1 VAAYCAITMGNAT
14 GGNDEADQVRS
25 QITDFAKWIIHEYL
39 TELRPRLWAHTARGF
54 DNNLQVRCADRF
66 TASGEADALR
76 IIRTVFHRDVANG
89 NRIMFTDNGPICQPA

>member
-1 VAAYCAITMGNAT
+1 VQSLWAIRPAATTKLIKCAAKLLIAPNG
-14 GGNDEADQVRS
+14 S
-25 QITDFAKWIIHEYL
+25 SIKPYQITPSV
-39 TELRPRLWAHTARGF
+39 RAHTARGF
-54 DNNLQVRCADRF
+54 DNNLQVRCADRY